1 MLIGK
6 IIMFKNFLI
15 LLFNKEINIYFIKYN
30 ISNYLFIQFIT
41 FKRKKIYNYYF

>member
-30 ISNYLFIQFIT
+30 ISNCLFILFIT
-41 FKRKKIYNYYF
+41 FKRKKEI